1 MPITRKP
8 KAAPPAADETA
19 VQELISKGGSVA
31 VPAAVQDNQQ
41 QLASVLLRIPSD
53 MLAQID
59 ASVKRRLP
67 VRISRQSWI
76 IEALRDQLAREGND
90 IP

>member
-1 MPITRKP
+1 MAVTRKP
-8 KAAPPAADETA
+8 KSAPAADENA
-19 VQELISKGGSVA
+19 VQELINKGGSIA
-31 VPAAVQDNQQ
+31 APAAPHDDQ

-53 MLAQID
+53 MLARID

-76 IEALRDQLAREGND
+76 IEALQDQLAKEQE
-90 IP
+90 

>member
-1 MPITRKP
+1 MAITRKP
-8 KAAPPAADETA
+8 KAAPIPDERA

-31 VPAAVQDNQQ
+31 APVAPPRDQ
-41 QLASVLLRIPSD
+41 QLTSVLLRIPAD
-53 MLAQID
+53 MLARID

-76 IEALRDQLAREGND
+76 IEALQERLSQDRDIR
-90 IP
+90 

>member
-1 MPITRKP
+1 MAITRKP
-8 KAAPPAADETA
+8 KPTPATDESA

-31 VPAAVQDNQQ
+31 APAAPQDEQ

-53 MLAQID
+53 MLARID

-76 IEALRDQLAREGND
+76 IEALQEQLAKEGG
-90 IP
+90 

>member
-1 MPITRKP
+1 MAIARKP
-8 KAAPPAADETA
+8 KPKSATDESA
-19 VQELISKGGSVA
+19 VQELIRKGGSVA
-31 VPAAVQDNQQ
+31 APIVPQDDP

-53 MLAQID
+53 MLARID

-76 IEALRDQLAREGND
+76 IEALQDQLAKERND
-90 IP
+90 I